1 MKIKA
6 MLLSGLFLIPFF
18 SCENR
23 EEFSIVQVETELVAK
38 IQVVT
43 EPEISPGLKSQY
55 FKDRYFFTGSSIFCI
70 AQNEELGKPLCT
82 VQNIKPRSGCKLLI
96 SDVGSE
102 GNILAMKLLWGFKRN
117 DEISFAMQDEI
128 DLSLLPATRKNGGI
142 EIDLSGA
149 IDPFVNC
156 IDCNPTCMYRLD
168 IAGSADFSVPAQISL
183 IIPVSAEKKIYHVQF
198 SLF

>member
-1 MKIKA
+1 
-6 MLLSGLFLIPFF
+6 
-18 SCENR
+18 
-23 EEFSIVQVETELVAK
+23 
-38 IQVVT
+38 
-43 EPEISPGLKSQY
+43 
-55 FKDRYFFTGSSIFCI
+55 
-70 AQNEELGKPLCT
+70 
-82 VQNIKPRSGCKLLI
+82 
-96 SDVGSE
+96 
-102 GNILAMKLLWGFKRN
+102 
-117 DEISFAMQDEI
+117 MQDEI
-128 DLSLLPATRKNGGI
+128 DLSLLPATQKNGGI